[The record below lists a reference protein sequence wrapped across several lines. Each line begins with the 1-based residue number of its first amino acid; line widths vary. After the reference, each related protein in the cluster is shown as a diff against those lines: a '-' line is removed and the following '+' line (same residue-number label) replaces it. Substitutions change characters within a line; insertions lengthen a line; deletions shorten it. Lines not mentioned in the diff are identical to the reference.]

1 MFFNK
6 RNEEA
11 EKLKME
17 VAALRRA
24 NTVLRSRVADN
35 PGLDRIVAQAAI
47 DAEKLIDLHHLG
59 YATDLASVSKLLT
72 RRRYTYAMVLLR
84 LATIVRGGGR
94 GKPYRWRDVSH
105 DEMIAAVDGTA
116 QLVIKKGKDIFSQ
129 HMPDYLRG
137 RVKAVGH
144 SPTLGKVSKSN

>member
-17 VAALRRA
+17 VAALRRSNA
-24 NTVLRSRVADN
+24 MLRSRTSDN
-35 PGLDRIVAQAAI
+35 PGLDRIVMQAAI
-47 DAEKLIDLHHLG
+47 DAERLIDLHHLG

-72 RRRYTYAMVLLR
+72 RRRHTYAMILLR
-84 LATIVRGGGR
+84 SAMIVRGGGR

-105 DEMIAAVDGTA
+105 DEMIDAIDGTA

-129 HMPDYLRG
+129 HMPNYLRG

-144 SPTLGKVSKSN
+144 SPTSKKVAKSN